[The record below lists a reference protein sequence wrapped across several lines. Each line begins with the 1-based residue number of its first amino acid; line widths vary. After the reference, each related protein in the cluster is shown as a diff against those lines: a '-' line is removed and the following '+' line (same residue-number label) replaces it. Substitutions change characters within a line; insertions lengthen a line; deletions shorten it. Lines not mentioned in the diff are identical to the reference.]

1 MSKKKKKK
9 SAKAA
14 KTAANTAAPQGP
26 GILAGL
32 GRLLPEGRT
41 EQFLLGLL
49 VGGGLAY
56 VLSDEEIRGKL
67 FKGALKAYAGMA
79 GGLAEMKEQVA
90 DLQAE
95 IEAEQS
101 GLL

>member
-1 MSKKKKKK
+1 MSKKKKKI
-9 SAKAA
+9 
-14 KTAANTAAPQGP
+14 KTAQARAAAPTQGQ
-26 GILAGL
+26 GLMAGL

-56 VLSDEEIRGKL
+56 VLADEDLRGKV
-67 FKGALKAYAGMA
+67 FKGALKAYAGLA

-90 DLQAE
+90 DLHAE
-95 IEAEQS
+95 IEAEKA
-101 GLL
+101 GLV